1 MFARW
6 TYDLASAR
14 KRERAVPRFYI
25 RALPDDLASLEPL
38 AARKALFLLAVRP
51 QMLCVNERILRHR
64 AALLELS
71 ERQHTGGTFNIAAT
85 KWLAKM
91 GELYGVDAPIKNIKE
106 MLRRVDI
113 VPPSLAL
120 AQTAAETGWG
130 TSRFAVEGQ
139 ALFGQWTF
147 SERVHGMIP
156 GERTGTSTH
165 RVRSFSRL
173 IESVWGYTVNLNS
186 HKAYA
191 GSREC
196 RAAIRAAGQTPRGDD
211 LAAELVAYSQQGPAY
226 VALLRRLITEND
238 LGALDTARLDRMSF
252 IGS

>member
-1 MFARW
+1 
-6 TYDLASAR
+6 
-14 KRERAVPRFYI
+14 
-25 RALPDDLASLEPL
+25 
-38 AARKALFLLAVRP
+38 
-51 QMLCVNERILRHR
+51 
-64 AALLELS
+64 
-71 ERQHTGGTFNIAAT
+71 
-85 KWLAKM
+85 
-91 GELYGVDAPIKNIKE
+91 
-106 MLRRVDI
+106 
-113 VPPSLAL
+113 
-120 AQTAAETGWG
+120 
-130 TSRFAVEGQ
+130 
-139 ALFGQWTF
+139 
-147 SERVHGMIP
+147 MIP

-191 GSREC
+191 GFRER

-238 LGALDTARLDRMSF
+238 LGALDTARLDRTPF